1 MEIRKIYSG
10 QNILFRVPIRRILR
24 LSRLRYNF
32 FLLTGEYENSGMPTN
47 GWRIIGTSGGTER
60 ASMRLNRTLASGV
73 LLLGFLVVGSHTAR
87 SADDLKPP
95 SIYVDKG
102 ACPFECCTYREWVAR
117 TDLTLVDSPDGKKVV
132 AQIKKG
138 EKCAGLDWRNSQR
151 PLANPRLS
159 PRLSRCR
166 SEGRGYH
173 LHASLRRGGLLEEVW
188 HDGKLVEIDNL
199 PDKGTKPK
207 TTWWVKL
214 KTSSGAVGWTVE
226 HHNFENQ
233 DACG

>member
-1 MEIRKIYSG
+1 
-10 QNILFRVPIRRILR
+10 
-24 LSRLRYNF
+24 
-32 FLLTGEYENSGMPTN
+32 
-47 GWRIIGTSGGTER
+47 
-60 ASMRLNRTLASGV
+60 MRLNRTLTSAV
-73 LLLGFLVVGSHTAR
+73 LLLGFLGVGSHTAR

-138 EKCAGLDWRNSQR
+138 ENVLALTGEIHSVPLQIVSPHDYPDAGVKAGDTIYMLHY
-151 PLANPRLS
+151 
-159 PRLSRCR
+159 
-166 SEGRGYH
+166 EGEGFWK
-173 LHASLRRGGLLEEVW
+173 VW

>member
-1 MEIRKIYSG
+1 
-10 QNILFRVPIRRILR
+10 
-24 LSRLRYNF
+24 
-32 FLLTGEYENSGMPTN
+32 
-47 GWRIIGTSGGTER
+47 
-60 ASMRLNRTLASGV
+60 MRLNRTLTSAV

-87 SADDLKPP
+87 AADDLKPP

-138 EKCAGLDWRNSQR
+138 ENVLALTGEIHSVPLQIVSPHDYPDAGVKAGDTIYILHY
-151 PLANPRLS
+151 
-159 PRLSRCR
+159 
-166 SEGRGYH
+166 EGEGFWK
-173 LHASLRRGGLLEEVW
+173 VW